1 MPSYPG
7 FCGPSYISQSLL
19 ARPEQCMNLYP
30 ERLEVGNRQRLVL
43 YPTPGLVLF
52 AENATEGAAC
62 RGLFA
67 QAGRAFAAIGTKIYE
82 LSSTGALTEIGTVA
96 LDDNPA
102 TFAMNGDAGN
112 ELFITSGD
120 KGYIYNFSTE
130 VFGEQVTDVTQG
142 GMVDGYFLGLDAATS
157 TLKVSDLLD
166 GTTWSGLN
174 TLQRSAAPDPWQA
187 MVIRDRTILLFGSE
201 TTEPI
206 YDAGTSPM
214 PFAPVP
220 GIVIPYGIAAPF
232 SAKTLGA
239 STLWLARSKD
249 GDRQVVQMNGYNVRR
264 VSTHAVEMAFS
275 RYDDVSDAVAFT
287 YQDQGHQFY
296 ELNFPLANATW
307 VYDLALGMWHERGHW
322 DSDARRYQMWGPQ
335 YHCHAF
341 NKHLVGD
348 VSGAG
353 RIFEMNI
360 DLYTDVD
367 GNGLRRQRVPP
378 IIENEQNR
386 LIINKFQLHCDVGIG
401 LQGAT
406 RNEADPPVVTSSD
419 QGYDPQIMMQLS
431 TDGGETWSEERWRSA
446 GKLGEYQHRA
456 QWWRCGSG
464 RNVIIA
470 VAMTDP
476 VPWRIVDAIVE
487 AKGAMH

>member
-19 ARPEQCMNLYP
+19 ARPERCMNLYP
-30 ERLEVGNRQRLVL
+30 EQIEVSNRPQLVL
-43 YPTPGLVLF
+43 YTTPGLRLF
-52 AENATEGAAC
+52 AQNTSEGAPC

-82 LSSTGALTEIGTVA
+82 ISATGELAEIGTVA
-96 LDDNPA
+96 IDNNPA
-102 TFAMNGDAGN
+102 TFAMNGDAAN

-120 KGYIYNFSTE
+120 KGYIYNLATG

-142 GMVDGYFLGLDAATS
+142 GMVDGYFLALDKATS

-166 GTTWSGLN
+166 GTTWNGIR

-187 MVIRDRTILLFGSE
+187 MVIQGRTILLFGTE

-214 PFAPVP
+214 PFAPIAGVL
-220 GIVIPYGIAAPF
+220 VPYGIAAPF

-239 STLWLARSKD
+239 STIWLARSKD

-275 RYDDVSDAVAFT
+275 RYSDVSDAVAFT

-296 ELNFPLANATW
+296 ELNFPNANATW

-322 DSDARRYQMWGPQ
+322 NSDQRQYQVWGPQ
-335 YHCHAF
+335 YHCYAF

-348 VSGAG
+348 ATTINSAG
-353 RIFEMNI
+353 SIYEMNI
-360 DLYTDVD
+360 DVYTDTD
-367 GNGLRRQRVPP
+367 GNGLRRERIPP
-378 IIENEQNR
+378 ILDNNQNR
-386 LIINKFQLHCDVGIG
+386 LVINKFQLHCDVGIG
-401 LQGAT
+401 RVGAS
-406 RNEADPPVVTSSD
+406 A
-419 QGYDPQIMMQLS
+419 QGYDPQIMMQVS
-431 TDGGETWSEERWRSA
+431 GDGGETWSSERWRSA

-464 RNVIIA
+464 RNVIIS

-487 AKGAMH
+487 AQGAMH